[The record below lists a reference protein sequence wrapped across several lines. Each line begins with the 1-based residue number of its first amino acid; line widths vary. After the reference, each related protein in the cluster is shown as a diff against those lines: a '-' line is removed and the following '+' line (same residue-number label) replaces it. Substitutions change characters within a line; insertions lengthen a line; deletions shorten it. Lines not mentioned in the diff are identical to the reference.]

1 MTLKLFGCSFTNWI
15 YPTWADFVKLHYD
28 TDVEIYGRPGP
39 GNQGFKKLLMLYA
52 VPGDHAIVMLSGND
66 RLDHGIDIQFVK
78 SKLKYYFDDPQ
89 WANMFVN
96 QDTMFVPINET
107 SYDFTKHFSLFHAL
121 YTQAENIVDMQNYC
135 CAHNVDYNFLSWQE
149 LFSDLSYRKQRA
161 GLGKPV
167 NLKKFLKNP
176 IFNRVYNL
184 IDVDSF
190 LDDFSTGLLN
200 FVHNDRRLFDYQPT
214 WDFHPSCYANF
225 QYFVKYIKPKL
236 DTKYSCLDNL
246 VDLESRAKETA
257 IYYAN
262 TDCTD
267 EPFCAP
273 GGDNEFV
280 KQKFYNMRE
289 YMIERFFNPH
299 KQQLSNGYHYE

>member
-28 TDVEIYGRPGP
+28 IDVELYGKPGH
-39 GNQGFKKLLMLYA
+39 GNQSFKKLLMMHA
-52 VPGDHAIVMLSGND
+52 NPNDHVIVMLSGND

-78 SKLKYYFDDPQ
+78 SKLNYYFDDPQ
-89 WANMFVN
+89 WANLFCC

-135 CAHNVDYNFLSWQE
+135 RAYGVDYNFLSWQE

-184 IDVDSF
+184 IDVNSF
-190 LDDFSTGLLN
+190 LDNFSSGILD
-200 FVHNDRRLFDYQPT
+200 FVHADRKLFDYQPV

-225 QYFVKYIKPKL
+225 QYFVKYVKPKL
-236 DTKYSCLDNL
+236 DNKYQCKDNL
-246 VDLESRAKETA
+246 NDLALRAKDTA

-262 TDCTD
+262 TDCND

-273 GGDNEFV
+273 NGDNDFV
-280 KQKFYNMRE
+280 KQKFYDIRK
-289 YMIERFFNPH
+289 YMVDKFFNDY
-299 KQQLSNGYHYE
+299 KDQLLTGYHYE